1 MSGLID
7 PANGAF
13 LITPSDS
20 ANLAQNTTGIYA
32 GGAGEVKVDMIN
44 GDTVTFTVPAGVVL
58 PIQIRKVYATGTTAS
73 GVVGLY

>member
-13 LITPSDS
+13 AIVPNDS
-20 ANLAQNTTGIYA
+20 ADLAQNTTGIYSGTA
-32 GGAGEVKVDMIN
+32 GTIAVDMIN
-44 GDTVTFTVPAGVVL
+44 GDSVSFIVPAGVIL
-58 PIQIRKVYATGTTAS
+58 PVQIRKVYATGTTAS